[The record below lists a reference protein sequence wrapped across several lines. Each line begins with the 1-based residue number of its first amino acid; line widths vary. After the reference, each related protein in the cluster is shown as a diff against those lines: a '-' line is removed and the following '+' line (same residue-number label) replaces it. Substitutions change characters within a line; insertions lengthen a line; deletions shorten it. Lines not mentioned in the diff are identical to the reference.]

1 MLLDRFAAAKEPEI
15 NALKVLDAAGDMP
28 APLSCV
34 RPSFSG
40 ALQSKGPGA
49 VIAEYKRASPSKGVI
64 NTELGPEEV
73 TAAYRN
79 AGAAALSVLTEE
91 DHFAGSLDYL
101 KPAAATGLPVLR
113 KDFILHPL
121 QIRVTAATKASAL
134 LLIARMVDTAEQLAS
149 MIVLTEELGMEAV
162 VEIFDQADLDKARTA
177 GATIIQ
183 VNNRDLDTLAIDLNT
198 SFQFIEQKKDGEI
211 WIAASGITT
220 PAQARRMREAGFDGL
235 LMGTVLMQDGTPEK
249 TLRTFTA
256 GTDNHG

>member
-15 NALKVLDAAGDMP
+15 KALHVLDAARSMP
-28 APLSCV
+28 APLPCV
-34 RPSFSG
+34 RPSFSK
-40 ALQSKGPGA
+40 ALRDRGPGA

-64 NTELGPEEV
+64 NKDLGPEEV
-73 TAAYRN
+73 TAAYRDG
-79 AGAAALSVLTEE
+79 GAAALSVLTET
-91 DHFAGSLDYL
+91 DHFAGSLNYL

-113 KDFILHPL
+113 KDFILDPL
-121 QIRVTAATKASAL
+121 QIRATAATASSAL
-134 LLIARMVDTAEQLAS
+134 LLIARMVDTAEQLAA

-198 SFQFIEQKKDGEI
+198 SLAFIKQRKEGEV

-220 PAQARRMREAGFDGL
+220 PEDADRMRAAGFDGL
-235 LMGTVLMQDGTPEK
+235 LMGTVLMQGGTPGE

-256 GTDNHG
+256 GAKADG

>member
-15 NALKVLDAAGDMP
+15 SALKALETIGTLPV
-28 APLSCV
+28 PLSCV

-40 ALQSKGPGA
+40 ALRGRGPGA

-73 TAAYRN
+73 TAAYK
-79 AGAAALSVLTEE
+79 AGGAAALSVLTEE
-91 DHFAGSLDYL
+91 EHFAGSLEYL
-101 KPAAATGLPVLR
+101 KPAANTGLPVLR

-121 QIRVTAATKASAL
+121 QIRATAATEASAL
-134 LLIARMVDTAEQLAS
+134 LLIARMVDTAEQLAA
-149 MIVLTEELGMEAV
+149 MIALTQELGMEAV
-162 VEIFDQADLDKARTA
+162 VEIFDQADLDKAGAA

-198 SFQFIEQKKDGEI
+198 SLQFIKQRKDGEL

-220 PAQARRMREAGFDGL
+220 PEDAEKMRAAGFDGL
-235 LMGTVLMQDGTPEK
+235 LMGTVLMQNGTPGE

-256 GTDNHG
+256 GATADG